1 MKETSALAWNRSVQ
15 RKLEK
20 IFRKQ
25 RKEDMSDIKAYSAL
39 GRSGRVLAVRL
50 LPGQDVVEGIIGLV
64 KEKNLRSGTITAIG
78 SLRSA
83 TVVYPN
89 SMEFGDNPMDV
100 AVFYKMEGPVE
111 LGIGHGVFGREEG
124 GEVGMHFHGV
134 IMDKNGNMRTGNLV
148 PGSAPVLATVDLT
161 IQEFEGLEIKPTLD
175 PAWKNKFLHPVA
187 K

>member
-1 MKETSALAWNRSVQ
+1 
-15 RKLEK
+15 
-20 IFRKQ
+20 
-25 RKEDMSDIKAYSAL
+25 MSEIKAYSAV
-39 GRSGRVLAVRL
+39 GRAGRILAARL

-83 TVVYPN
+83 AVVYPN

-100 AVFYKMEGPVE
+100 AVLYKMEGPVE
-111 LGIGHGVFGREEG
+111 LGIGQGVFGRDEG

-134 IMDKNGNMRTGNLV
+134 IMDQNGNMRAGNLV

-175 PAWKNKFLHPVA
+175 PAWKNKFLHPVE

>member
-1 MKETSALAWNRSVQ
+1 
-15 RKLEK
+15 
-20 IFRKQ
+20 
-25 RKEDMSDIKAYSAL
+25 MSDVKAYSAV
-39 GRSGRVLAVRL
+39 GTSGRVLAVRL
-50 LPGQDVVEGIIGLV
+50 LPGQDVVQGIMGLI
-64 KEKNLRSGTITAIG
+64 KEKDLRSGTITAIG

-100 AVFYKMEGPVE
+100 AVFHKMEGPVE
-111 LGIGHGVFGREEG
+111 LGIGHGVFGREED
-124 GEVGMHFHGV
+124 GEVNMHFHGL
-134 IMDKNGNMRTGNLV
+134 IMDKDGNMRTGNLL

-161 IQEFEGLEIKPTLD
+161 IQEFDGLEIKPTLD

>member
-1 MKETSALAWNRSVQ
+1 
-15 RKLEK
+15 
-20 IFRKQ
+20 
-25 RKEDMSDIKAYSAL
+25 MSDIKAYSAV
-39 GRSGRVLAVRL
+39 GRSGRVLAARL
-50 LPGQDVVEGIIGLV
+50 LPGQDVVQGIIGLI
-64 KEKNLRSGTITAIG
+64 KERNLRSGTITAIG

-100 AVFYKMEGPVE
+100 AVFHKMEGPVE
-111 LGIGHGVFGREEG
+111 LGIGHGIFGREED
-124 GEVGMHFHGV
+124 GEVGMHFHGL
-134 IMDKNGNMRTGNLV
+134 IMDKNGNMRTGNLI